1 MGCRYLEPSDV
12 VQLYFELTGEADQEF
27 DFSQLERAILR
38 PREAVRDYET
48 YPEIDHK
55 AAVLFEELLRA
66 RPFPN
71 RNGIVAA
78 LAVYTFYGLNGLE
91 LRIDDSELV
100 QLAELVEGDEAGTAA
115 QIAVRFG
122 RFSEPL
128 PDPPPD

>member
-1 MGCRYLEPSDV
+1 VGCRYLEPSDV
-12 VQLYFELTGEADQEF
+12 IQLYFELTGEADQEV
-27 DFSQLERAILR
+27 DFVQLERAILR
-38 PREAVRDYET
+38 PREGVPGYET
-48 YPEIDHK
+48 YPEMDHK

-66 RPFPN
+66 RPFPH

-100 QLAELVEGDEAGTAA
+100 RLAELVEAGEAGTAA

-122 RFSEPL
+122 RFSEQM
-128 PDPPPD
+128 PDPPD